1 MWHRNIPNYQ
11 NLNLYRK
18 GLQEHYQ
25 RQLSKLILLITK
37 SKCKCCKIYPTNLP
51 AKVHWLMCTCHPVDN
66 NNKTNNKFDYS
77 IFIFMSNNAELKHL
91 MRQAA
96 PRAVKEKRQLTNKIK
111 MQNKKKKTTKA
122 TTKSWEKIMKSRKKF
137 VYYY

>member
-1 MWHRNIPNYQ
+1 
-11 NLNLYRK
+11 
-18 GLQEHYQ
+18 
-25 RQLSKLILLITK
+25 
-37 SKCKCCKIYPTNLP
+37 
-51 AKVHWLMCTCHPVDN
+51 MCTCHPVDN

-111 MQNKKKKTTKA
+111 MQNKKKKNN
-122 TTKSWEKIMKSRKKF
+122 KSNYEKLRKDNEK
-137 VYYY
+137 